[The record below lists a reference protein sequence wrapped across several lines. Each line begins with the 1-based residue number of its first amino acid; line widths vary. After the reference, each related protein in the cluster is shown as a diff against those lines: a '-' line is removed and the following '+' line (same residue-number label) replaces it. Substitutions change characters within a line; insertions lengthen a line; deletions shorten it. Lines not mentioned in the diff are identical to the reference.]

1 MIEVQA
7 SFLVLQT
14 VTEMQ
19 NDIGMTSEINIV
31 YFWFI
36 SLFGNHF
43 TKIQYKFDEN
53 ASVSRKMSPNILKT
67 IILTVWPF
75 LLLLPYR
82 ATVYKFEFCY

>member
-43 TKIQYKFDEN
+43 TKIQYKFEISFISFEKIF
-53 ASVSRKMSPNILKT
+53 APQTQSLVSDVNT
-67 IILTVWPF
+67 
-75 LLLLPYR
+75 
-82 ATVYKFEFCY
+82 CC